1 MYDAGHQRGLGDHRW
16 GDLDLIGTNDFLG
29 ASERAEGPLDQDR
42 LMIAFDLLYLVG
54 YNLRKLRLIGK
65 HKALLKQLV
74 DKNEIQFSESFEIWP
89 RDVRACLQG
98 WG

>member
-1 MYDAGHQRGLGDHRW
+1 
-16 GDLDLIGTNDFLG
+16 
-29 ASERAEGPLDQDR
+29 
-42 LMIAFDLLYLVG
+42 MIAFDLLYLIG
-54 YNLRKLRLIGK
+54 YNLRKLRLIGR
-65 HKALLKQLV
+65 KALLKQLV